1 MRFGISSMGRS
12 LRRLRVSSFLLKNE
26 SKKSMVLLILI
37 SVCTLY
43 SLLFINFKNADKQ
56 NCDAIYM
63 YPSYAKLNGINSH
76 KETRFADKYHLYLY
90 REQGLDK
97 DPMNSNDE
105 IQIDGI
111 PVLFIPGNA
120 GSYKQGRSIAAQLSN
135 YYYEKDHLN
144 FEEINK
150 KYEYMQYDSS
160 INSTTTKRSLLDD
173 FFDNGD
179 RKSRYNNIDF
189 FVLDFNE
196 DFTAFHGQTML
207 DQAEFVNDCIYYIL
221 GLYKQNKS
229 LANNKEYGPLPE
241 SVMIVGH
248 SMGGIVSRT
257 IPILKNYIPNSVNTI
272 ITLSSPHG
280 TSPLTF
286 DGELLKIYK
295 MINDF
300 WIKEMNDKDSYYYNN
315 VSLISITG
323 GIADDILPSDYT
335 LVEPLLNSEIPMHN
349 GFTVYTSGIE
359 NVWTT
364 IDHLAVVW
372 CDQLRKVVAKSIMSI
387 VDRSS
392 ATKTISLKHRM
403 NFFRNIYLD
412 NDEYENFSINN
423 NMTEKY
429 VTDKKFTNFK
439 TSLKFTG
446 DIILPD
452 SFTKKGIYNIDL
464 STFEQSDNFNLN
476 IKIDE
481 VSLSKV
487 DIYLCDVDDRCTV
500 INNLFKTI
508 PVAAS
513 SENKMFTQFELENL
527 TLKNYKNLNILVKND
542 GINNSIFINR
552 FVTNKNIKLSF
563 FKLFFGQK
571 LKINKNLNIQ
581 QFNLLSKLTSSLALK
596 LTIKKTNNPL
606 EFGSYIKQSLKQ
618 PYESKWHSLQFLE
631 AKHISITSANNPPFL
646 PTRHFNKDA
655 HTNFHLTLDNTDH
668 VIKSMTLSIDFGL
681 TFKLLIKTYRLA
693 FASIPVGLAAI
704 IFVYQIKQYMETSDY
719 PSLADTSRNLMNY
732 VTYYGMGICFL
743 IEALALVPGSRY
755 VLENWMD
762 CIKVND
768 NLFNDAYS
776 NNQKNEFLGNK
787 GLGFDVLFIDYIVL
801 MLSLALV
808 VIVTYL
814 INGIEWLVSKLKRNS
829 KVEYKSIKEK
839 TLVNHKNK
847 FQVFK
852 SLITFGRILKLI
864 VMVVAVVMY
873 VPYNII
879 YVVLVISHILY
890 TIKLFSTET
899 CKSPRLEFNKS
910 ILLLMLLIVPICVP
924 IVVVFFHNFAVNWK
938 TAFRSHHNFL
948 AVLPIMGL
956 EFSLQSNL
964 MISRE
969 KSIFSRVASVTLC
982 YLIFFSFFFGVRN
995 TYFIYHIF
1003 NLLSCSLIMML
1014 L

>member
-1 MRFGISSMGRS
+1 MRFGISSMARS

-135 YYYEKDHLN
+135 YYYEKDYLN

-160 INSTTTKRSLLDD
+160 INSTTTKRSLLDY

-207 DQAEFVNDCIYYIL
+207 DQAEF
-221 GLYKQNKS
+221 S

-300 WIKEMNDKDSYYYNN
+300 WIKEMNDKESYYYNN

-372 CDQLRKVVAKSIMSI
+372 CDQLRKVVANSIMSI

-403 NFFRNIYLD
+403 NFFRSIYLD

-446 DIILPD
+446 DSILPD

-481 VSLSKV
+481 ESLSEV

-513 SENKMFTQFELENL
+513 SENK
-527 TLKNYKNLNILVKND
+527 I
-542 GINNSIFINR
+542 IFINR

-563 FKLFFGQK
+563 FRLFFGQK

-631 AKHISITSANNPPFL
+631 SKHISITSANNPPFL
-646 PTRHFNKDA
+646 PTRHFNKNA

-704 IFVYQIKQYMETSDY
+704 IFAVY

-732 VTYYGMGICFL
+732 VTYYGMGMCFL
-743 IEALALVPGSRY
+743 IEALALVSGSRY

-814 INGIEWLVSKLKRNS
+814 INGIEWLVSKLKGNS

-910 ILLLMLLIVPICVP
+910 ILLLMLLIVPISVP